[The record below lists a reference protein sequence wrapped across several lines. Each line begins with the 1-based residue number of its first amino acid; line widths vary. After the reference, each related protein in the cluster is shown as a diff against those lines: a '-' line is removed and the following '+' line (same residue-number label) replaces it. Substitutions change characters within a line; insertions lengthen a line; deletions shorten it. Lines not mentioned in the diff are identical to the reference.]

1 MGGAVGDDGAKMMGE
16 DVGDSGRGRVG
27 MTTQWWAWLCGR
39 GRSQAAPR
47 WSRDETELAVE
58 TMLVVEGLQMPV
70 ELV

>member
-1 MGGAVGDDGAKMMGE
+1 
-16 DVGDSGRGRVG
+16 

-47 WSRDETELAVE
+47 WSRDETKLAVE

-70 ELV
+70 ELA